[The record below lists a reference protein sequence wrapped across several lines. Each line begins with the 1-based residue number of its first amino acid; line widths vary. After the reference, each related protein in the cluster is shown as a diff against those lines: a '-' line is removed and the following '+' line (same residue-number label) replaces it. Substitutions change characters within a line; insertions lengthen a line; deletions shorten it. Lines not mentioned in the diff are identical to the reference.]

1 MFCLK
6 ELLDLYLANFFTN
19 DGNIFGWTLKILKLI
34 ILNIDIR
41 NVELNKKRDYARLST
56 YRRVDLSKD

>member
-6 ELLDLYLANFFTN
+6 ELLALYLANFFTN

-34 ILNIDIR
+34 IVTIDIR
-41 NVELNKKRDYARLST
+41 NVELNKKRDYAPLST

>member
-6 ELLDLYLANFFTN
+6 ELLALYLANFFTN
-19 DGNIFGWTLKILKLI
+19 DGNIFCWPLKILKLI
-34 ILNIDIR
+34 IVNIDIR